1 MNSINAC
8 LAAEEPDI
16 STIALRPGVVS
27 TDMQALIRSEGK
39 TNMPEGMY
47 KRFVELHEQGKLGRC
62 RHEFPV

>member
-47 KRFVELHEQGKLGRC
+47 KRFVELHEQGKLGRW